1 MADGAGSI
9 RGEGA
14 YAPGPSKDEGFRD
27 FDHAMSG
34 CPIHSKD
41 ESPSSNRPSSNRPSS
56 VRWDL
61 IFLGLAA
68 GMLTLTLAVALQLP

>member
-1 MADGAGSI
+1 MDDGAGSI

-14 YAPGPSKDEGFRD
+14 YAPDLPKDKGSWD
-27 FDHAMSG
+27 FDRAMSG
-34 CPIHSKD
+34 CPIHSND
-41 ESPSSNRPSSNRPSS
+41 ESPSANRPSSNRPAS

-68 GMLTLTLAVALQLP
+68 GMLTLVLAVALQLP